1 MGVIDLL
8 GTMFENT
15 GDGVAPMMERNRR
28 RKIYVICNI
37 EHNIENCKTVWT
49 VLNTLFYGLHTRT
62 GNNITHNLLKCKLG
76 GLLVEVELSVR
87 LCLVRAIKLSHYKN
101 SNMI

>member
-1 MGVIDLL
+1 ML

-15 GDGVAPMMERNRR
+15 GDRVAPMMERNRR

-37 EHNIENCKTVWT
+37 EHNIVNFKTVWT

-62 GNNITHNLLKCKLG
+62 GNNIPHNLLKYKFG
-76 GLLVEVELSVR
+76 GLMVEVEFSVR
-87 LCLVRAIKLSHYKN
+87 LCLVRAIKLSHLKK